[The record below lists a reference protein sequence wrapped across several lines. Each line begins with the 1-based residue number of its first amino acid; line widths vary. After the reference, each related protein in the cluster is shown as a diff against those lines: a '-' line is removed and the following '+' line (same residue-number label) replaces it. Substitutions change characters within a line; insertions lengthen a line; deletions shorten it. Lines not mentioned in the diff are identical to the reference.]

1 MTHWIDNAVFYHI
14 YPLGL
19 CGAPRHNDGSSAPV
33 SRLDTLA
40 PWLEHAA
47 GLGCSALYLGPLFE
61 SVSHGYDTSDYF
73 NVDRRLGDH
82 DALKRLVEGAHRL
95 GLRVILDGVFN
106 HVGRDF
112 FAFRDVLANR
122 QNSAYAH
129 WFSGLDFA
137 ADNTYHD
144 RLSYD
149 CWDGHENLVKL
160 NLSNN
165 EVRGYLFDAVR
176 LWIEDFSIDGLRLD
190 AADVIDKDF
199 LNDLAGFAKGRN
211 PDFWLMGE
219 VVHGDYRDWA
229 NPDRL
234 DSVTNYECFKGLY
247 SSFNDRNLFEIAWS
261 LNRQFGEGGLYRY
274 LTLYNFADNHDVS
287 RVASLL
293 KNPANLLPLYTI
305 LFSMPGVP
313 SLYYGSE
320 FALKG
325 AKEGGDEALR
335 PALSLDD
342 TLEKFLLDPLKRLA
356 KARREVPVLSG
367 GSYRQ
372 LFLASEQ
379 LAFAREAQGRAALT
393 LINAADQSAVI
404 EFSAEPW
411 TGSNFYDVLNPDFH
425 FTCHNAKVSL
435 QLPPH
440 ASMLLVND

>member
-33 SRLDTLA
+33 SRLDNLI
-40 PWLEHAA
+40 PWLEGAA
-47 GLGCSALYLGPLFE
+47 GLGCNALYLGPLFE
-61 SVSHGYDTSDYF
+61 SVSHGYDTSDYYK
-73 NVDRRLGDH
+73 VDRRLGDH
-82 DALKRLVEGAHRL
+82 AALQSLIEEAHRL

-112 FAFRDVLANR
+112 FAFRDILANR
-122 QNSAYAH
+122 QNSAYTH

-137 ADNTYHD
+137 ADNSYHD
-144 RLSYD
+144 RLSYH

-160 NLSNN
+160 NLSNAQ
-165 EVRGYLFDAVR
+165 VRAHLFDAVR
-176 LWIEDFSIDGLRLD
+176 HWMEEFDIDGLRLD

-199 LNDLAGFAKGRN
+199 LSELAGFAKKSN

-261 LNRQFGEGGLYRY
+261 LNRQFGEGGLYRH
-274 LTLYNFADNHDVS
+274 LNLYNFADNHDVS

-293 KNPANLLPLYTI
+293 KDPANLLPLYTI
-305 LFSMPGVP
+305 LFSIPGVP

-325 AKEGGDEALR
+325 AKEEGDEALR
-335 PALSLDD
+335 PALKLEDMHDTSLIDS
-342 TLEKFLLDPLKRLA
+342 LKRLA
-356 KARREVPVLSG
+356 KAKREVPVLGS

-379 LAFAREAQGRAALT
+379 LAFARESQGQAALT
-393 LINAADQSAVI
+393 LINAADQPATI
-404 EFSAEPW
+404 EFSAEAW
-411 TGSNFYDVLNPDFH
+411 AGSTFYDVLNTDFQY
-425 FTCHNAKVSL
+425 TCRDAKVSL

-440 ASMLLVND
+440 ASMLLVN